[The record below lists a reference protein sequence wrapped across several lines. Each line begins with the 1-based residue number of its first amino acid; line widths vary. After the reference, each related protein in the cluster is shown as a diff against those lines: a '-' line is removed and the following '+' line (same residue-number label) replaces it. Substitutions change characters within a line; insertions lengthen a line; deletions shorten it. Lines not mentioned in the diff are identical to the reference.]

1 MTRKVYVVTD
11 LGSGDGGKGGVV
23 HAVASSQR
31 AHTVIKRGGAQ
42 GSHGVVSAATSQ
54 SYAFGQWGCGTLDG
68 IPTHLSSQM
77 IVSPEGLLNEAAE
90 LYEMTNIANPFALLT
105 VDETA
110 LVATPLHGVASH
122 LFELSLG
129 SDSRGTVGT
138 GVGQSFRDAI
148 KYPELALRVRDLLA
162 PDLRDRLYAVRD
174 CIAEYVWPVLLDA
187 EFLRED
193 SADVRHELALLQ
205 DDGFVEHIARRF
217 RQAGALVTIVPH
229 DYLGDTI
236 LRKDGV
242 AVIESSHGVLTDNV
256 QGFAPHTSAIRTLP
270 GQARQLLDDAG
281 YMGQIVNLG
290 VTRAYAVRHGAG
302 PLPTGNETLGRRL
315 HPGSESQD
323 NRYQGQVRAGALDG
337 VLLRYAVDVCGGST
351 AFDGLA
357 VTWFDQIKRDGEWL
371 LCDRYSGKL
380 DPIAFTPQGELR
392 VRQSP
397 TEAEQ
402 MQLTTALGAVEPV
415 VTAKVIDRTLSNDA
429 LYGICAE
436 QVQSMTG
443 VPVRMVSMGPSER
456 DKLMK

>member
-11 LGSGDGGKGGVV
+11 LGSGDGGKGSVV
-23 HAVASSQR
+23 HAVARSQR

-42 GSHGVVSAATSQ
+42 GSHGVVSAATNQ

-68 IPTHLSSQM
+68 ISTHLPSHM
-77 IVSPEGLLNEAAE
+77 IVSPEGLLNEAKE
-90 LYEMTNIANPFALLT
+90 LYEMTSVADPFALLT

-129 SDSRGTVGT
+129 SNSRGTVGT
-138 GVGQSFRDAI
+138 GVGQSYRDAL
-148 KYPELALRVRDLLA
+148 KYPELALRVGDLLA

-174 CIAEYVWPVLLDA
+174 CIANYVWPVLLDA

-193 SADVRHELALLQ
+193 SADIRYELELLR
-205 DDGFVEHIARRF
+205 DDGFVEYIARRF
-217 RQAGALVTIVPH
+217 REAGKLAHIVPH
-229 DYLGDTI
+229 DYLAETI
-236 LRKDGV
+236 LRKEGV

-270 GQARQLLDDAG
+270 EQSRQLLDDAG

-302 PLPTGNETLGRRL
+302 PLPTGDTTRGRHL
-315 HPGSESQD
+315 HPCSESQD

-337 VLLRYAVDVCGGST
+337 VLLRYAINVCGGPT

-371 LCDRYSGKL
+371 LCDRYGGEL
-380 DPIAFTPQGELR
+380 DPAAFTPQGELR
-392 VRQSP
+392 VRQEP
-397 TEAEQ
+397 TEAQ
-402 MQLTTALGAVEPV
+402 QALLTAALGAVEPV
-415 VTAKVIDRTLSNDA
+415 TTTKVIDQTLGNDA
-429 LYGICAE
+429 LYGICA
-436 QVQSMTG
+436 QQIQSMTG
-443 VPVRMVSMGPSER
+443 VPVRMVSMGPTER